1 MEHILFFVG
10 AAAVFGLFSGKLINK
25 IKVPSVAGYVLVGI
39 LAGASVLN
47 IFSEEVLRNTEIIS
61 SIALGFIAFSIGS
74 EMSLETLK
82 KLGSSVI
89 WISVLEASAAFVLV
103 SIAMYIM
110 IGNFS
115 IALILGAV
123 ASATAPAATLMVL
136 QESRAK
142 GVLTSTLMAVVA
154 IDDGIALILYG
165 FASSMAKVTI
175 RHQGFSISAVLSP
188 FVEIGGSILT
198 GIFFG
203 FIMSYIVKKVRS
215 QSEIQILTV
224 GMILIVSGVAAKF
237 HFSELLSN
245 MAFGVT
251 VCNFAPSR
259 HRIFNVVSSVTPPI
273 YCMFFVLAGAHLQ
286 LGMIKVIGVIGVVFT
301 LVRIAGKLLGAYAG
315 GRISDAPE
323 VVKKYLGLGLLSQ
336 IGVAI
341 GLAVVV
347 KKDFPPA
354 IYGAVAQQMST
365 WVINI
370 LLFTTIFTEII
381 GPLATKFAVNRA
393 GEAGKA
399 TAIRG

>member
-1 MEHILFFVG
+1 MEDILLFVG
-10 AAAVFGLFSGKLINK
+10 MAAVLGLFSGKMINK
-25 IKVPSVAGYVLVGI
+25 IKVPSVAGYVLVGVVS
-39 LAGASVLN
+39 GASVLN
-47 IFSEEVLRNTEIIS
+47 IFSAEVLRSSELIS
-61 SIALGFIAFSIGS
+61 SLALGFIAFSIGS
-74 EMSLETLK
+74 EMSAETLK
-82 KLGSSVI
+82 KLGKSVL
-89 WISVLEASAAFVLV
+89 WISVLEASVAFVLV
-103 SIAMYIM
+103 FIAMLIM

-115 IALILGAV
+115 IAIILASV

-165 FASSMAKVTI
+165 FSSSIVKVVLK
-175 RHQGFSISAVLSP
+175 HKGCSIFAVIHP
-188 FVEIGGSILT
+188 FLEIGGSILIGVLAGYMMLFLSKRVHT
-198 GIFFG
+198 QGNL
-203 FIMSYIVKKVRS
+203 
-215 QSEIQILTV
+215 QILTV
-224 GMILIVSGVAAKF
+224 GMVLIVSGLATKF

-251 VCNFAPSR
+251 VCNIVPAR
-259 HRIFNVVSSVTPPI
+259 RRIFGIAGSITPPI

-286 LGMIKVIGVIGVVFT
+286 VDMVKVIGTIGVVFT
-301 LVRIAGKLLGAYAG
+301 IMRIVGKIGGAYMG
-315 GRISDAPE
+315 GKISDAPKE
-323 VVKKYLGLGLLSQ
+323 VRNYLGLGLLSQ

-347 KKDFPPA
+347 KKDFPPEL
-354 IYGAVAQQMST
+354 YGPIAKQMSE

-381 GPLATKFAVNRA
+381 GPLSTKFAINRA

-399 TAIRG
+399 